1 MKLSTRASY
10 GTRALLDLAIH
21 SRANSTITLKEIA
34 ERQDISLSYLEHI
47 VTPLIA
53 GGVVRSVRGNK
64 GGITLARQAKD
75 ITLKEII
82 NLLEGPTALV
92 ECLINS
98 STCAKSGGCV
108 TQEIWAELGQ
118 AIDHVLEGKTLQDL
132 VERENN
138 KDGSKRMYYI

>member
-21 SRANSTITLKEIA
+21 SRVNSTITLKEIA
-34 ERQDISLSYLEHI
+34 QRQDISLSYLEHI

-98 STCAKSGGCV
+98 GACAKSGGCV
-108 TQEIWAELGQ
+108 TQEVWAELGE
-118 AIDHVLEGKTLQDL
+118 AIDRVLEGKTLQDL
-132 VERENN
+132 VERENS

>member
-64 GGITLARQAKD
+64 GGITLAKQAKD

-98 STCAKSGGCV
+98 SNSAKSGGCV

>member
-64 GGITLARQAKD
+64 GGITLAKQAKD

-82 NLLEGPTALV
+82 NLLEVPLHWWNV
-92 ECLINS
+92 S
-98 STCAKSGGCV
+98 SIPVRAPNPGLRHSGN
-108 TQEIWAELGQ
+108 LG
-118 AIDHVLEGKTLQDL
+118 
-132 VERENN
+132 
-138 KDGSKRMYYI
+138 